1 MIKSSA
7 ALSKLLPALEGR
19 SLETLPESMRR
30 AVRLM
35 ISGAA
40 ATAVWGIFLVI
51 VTIANHAQLVGE
63 NGRKLGSGQI
73 AGGAIYNLLVTI
85 ILAAI
90 WVLMARMN
98 QRGRNWAR
106 ITATALFVLWSIECF
121 ATIGGATATPLVIID
136 MVLVF
141 LVWAIGLGALFF
153 LWRPDSS
160 DYFKSGGRG

>member
-1 MIKSSA
+1 M
-7 ALSKLLPALEGR
+7 
-19 SLETLPESMRR
+19 
-30 AVRLM
+30 V
-35 ISGAA
+35 SGAA

-63 NGRKLGSGQI
+63 NGRKLSSGQI

-98 QRGRNWAR
+98 QQGRSWAR

-136 MVLVF
+136 LVLVF

>member
-1 MIKSSA
+1 MMKSPA

-35 ISGAA
+35 VSGAA

-51 VTIANHAQLVGE
+51 VTVVNHSQLVGQ
-63 NGRKLGSGQI
+63 NGRKLSSGQI
-73 AGGAIYNLLVTI
+73 AGGIVYNLLIAI

-106 ITATALFVLWSIECF
+106 IAATMLFVGWSIECF
-121 ATIGGATATPLVIID
+121 VSIGGATAGPLVIID
-136 MVLVF
+136 LLLVF
-141 LVWAIGLGALFF
+141 LIWAIGLGALFF

-160 DYFKSGGRG
+160 NYFKSGGGG